1 MRITFYGDVM
11 CEPTVLKG
19 AKKGKTYDF
28 DYAFDG
34 VRDFMAKS
42 DYIIGNLETPMAG
55 EEAGYT
61 DDFACF
67 NAPDSYADAMKK
79 AGFRLLSTAN
89 NHSFDRGYEGL
100 VSTIR
105 FLDEKGI
112 AHTGTWLPGQER
124 EEAAYFTLGDT
135 KVAVIAYTYNTN
147 YGASGKKCLATGEW
161 EGTVNLLRPQTE
173 GTFLKSAI
181 RPMTRFD
188 KLTKKFF
195 KYYTRCRIKKFFGA
209 TYSYPRPDHHLNKET
224 EQPYVEK
231 MQADIRKAR
240 EKADLV
246 IFYPHIGG
254 QFDPH
259 PGQFTEYM
267 VAKAVEAGAHAV
279 VASHAHV
286 VQNAAVLEG
295 VPVAYSI
302 GNFNMDPHSALVV
315 PENLPGWG
323 LAWHLDVEGG
333 RLKKVSYSILV
344 AEKEGRKLV
353 TRTLTDRFA
362 NAKPKKQETLRRNTR
377 QIYETVTRTPLEEPW
392 VREEYV
398 FWEAP
403 HE

>member
-28 DYAFDG
+28 DYVFDG

-42 DYIIGNLETPMAG
+42 DFIIGNLETPMAG

-61 DDFACF
+61 NDFACF

-79 AGFRLLSTAN
+79 AGFQLLSTAN
-89 NHSFDRGYEGL
+89 NHTFDRGYEGL
-100 VSTIR
+100 VSTLK

-112 AHTGTWLPGQER
+112 AHTGTWLPGQPR
-124 EEAAYFTLGDT
+124 EEAYYFTLGDT

-173 GTFLKSAI
+173 GTFLKGNM
-181 RPMTRFD
+181 RPMSRFD
-188 KLTKKFF
+188 KLTKKFL
-195 KYYTRCRIKKFFGA
+195 KYYTRSRIKKFFGA

-224 EQPYVEK
+224 AQPYVDK

-240 EKADLV
+240 EKADFV

-267 VAKAVEAGAHAV
+267 VEKAVEAGAHAV

-286 VQNAAVLEG
+286 VQNAALLRG

-315 PENLPGWG
+315 PEYLPGWG
-323 LAWHLDVEGG
+323 LAWHLDVDGG
-333 RLKKVSYSILV
+333 KLKKVSFSILV

-353 TRTLTDRFA
+353 TRTLVDRFA
-362 NAKPKKQETLRRNTR
+362 AAKPKKQERLRKYTQ
-377 QIYETVTRTPLEEPW
+377 QICETVTRTPLAEPW

-403 HE
+403 NE